1 MFYTHE
7 KRFFLASKYARLEN
21 VTLVQRAYRS
31 KYKTN
36 TAPSHSVIMNIYNNF
51 RKTGNLSYN
60 CPISKKKRFKLR
72 GR

>member
-1 MFYTHE
+1 MIYTHE

-21 VTLVQRAYRS
+21 VTLVQRAYRT
-31 KYKTN
+31 KYMTN

-60 CPISKKKRFKLR
+60 CPISKKN
-72 GR
+72 GSN